1 MIWPE
6 QRAPPVASTLT
17 LALATCRRGDRRVQ
31 GRAGVGRAAPA
42 GGRRAPA
49 VLRPADRGAPGD
61 RVRVRQPAGARDV
74 DQGRG
79 AAAEHR
85 RRAEAPGGVTWPG
98 PGLDIGGLRARCSV
112 ASCRHRSFVGDPPD
126 RWGLGPPSTVPSV
139 PVLGWSTCERSKATE
154 QSGMGIWREER
165 GYVAIGGRV
174 GRILVLLGHE
184 V

>member
-6 QRAPPVASTLT
+6 QRAPPVARTLT

-85 RRAEAPGGVTWPG
+85 RRAEAPGGVTWPWPWPWTG
-98 PGLDIGGLRARCSV
+98 PCPACSLFGRLV
-112 ASCRHRSFVGDPPD
+112 PSPFVRRRPAPTAGA
-126 RWGLGPPSTVPSV
+126 WGLHPPYRPS
-139 PVLGWSTCERSKATE
+139 LC
-154 QSGMGIWREER
+154 
-165 GYVAIGGRV
+165 
-174 GRILVLLGHE
+174 
-184 V
+184 